1 LLDRARSLYGPVS
14 GPSGAVYAT
23 GLLSQTVSS
32 LVDDARHH
40 RGASHALLFLLL
52 RQALIAQV
60 LSSTLNILE
69 TEGMLTDEA
78 RGRAGSS
85 DEFLVRTLVADVYA
99 TKWSY
104 VFGALVDLDGRFDL
118 HFPTGPTTLF
128 TYLTSGTP
136 RTMADYLANRGDNAV
151 FNGFAA
157 HARHL
162 VERAELQDHADRVS
176 RVAQIPATRL
186 DALVREHLDLCSHR
200 LDAWMLG
207 QAVRRLGG
215 MRAGAPQGIFLGA
228 YGWLEN
234 LRPKPENSLAEGVP
248 PALQRDGEPQVFE
261 DPANEGFIHT
271 PSLAHAAT
279 AAILRSAYLTETSQ
293 PDLEDAM
300 AVNLS
305 SRRVRLALELLD
317 GVQAGNDLGA
327 LLGYRLERELH
338 EAYATENV
346 SFDDLIFALRRQYPG
361 VGAVDPAT
369 SIPDTARRLVVDGLT
384 LLNAVRHWVEDNV
397 PLAARR
403 NHTLFEILSSNAAVT
418 LPLPAEAFDAQ
429 HRNGVFRA
437 LDSLAD
443 AVDAIGDLSLSEAVF
458 QVVRGNFP
466 RAAAVAAALAQGTPV
481 PRPQIAKTPR
491 SGTAVVHR
499 VLLPLPRFDGHTL
512 TSLEVSD
519 TAVLAAA
526 RAAALPAAWSTP
538 MIMTPRA
545 NAEPGLNFWLGV
557 LLGDPGRIACRFED
571 PATGAGVRQ
580 VTAKELGLQPLDL
593 LAMLG
598 SGLEDGAAE
607 LAVRIVYWALPDHL
621 DLGAGPRS
629 SIALHLEER
638 GPDWTIADRTFAE
651 VEPLLVELRAM
662 LGRARPAARE
672 DLVFDENAA
681 QPPPT
686 APSWD
691 AGELAARV
699 GEARARLRQLGI
711 DVMSALAG
719 GVPTDDI
726 DTIDPSA
733 WAQTHVAIFDDAAVL
748 GRTRELGL
756 LALRAAD
763 FGVTIALPPIR
774 FENADDVIASL
785 RAAVVNGFVQ
795 VVTRMRATAAAVDAG
810 DLIEASHALFGRAF
824 VVAPAFAPDDLVAI
838 RAQLG
843 AGDLLR
849 AGDAFSMDGW
859 LASVAAVREP
869 IAALLRAWTLGEA
882 FGAEGPRPK
891 PAQLPA
897 QTGDA
902 WLGLPLPV
910 GYEPSSDK
918 LSIVLLEGDGWSGND
933 AEVVGI
939 LVDQWTETIPNRT
952 ESTGVALH
960 YDSPDSMPPQSLLLA
975 VPPVVR
981 GTWRWDDLVRVLH
994 DTLDL
999 ARSRAVEPEHLVG
1012 EVYGQL
1018 LPAIT
1023 GELVP
1028 DHLASD
1034 DGDVTGSRVI
1044 LDFGINNAS

>member
-1 LLDRARSLYGPVS
+1 
-14 GPSGAVYAT
+14 
-23 GLLSQTVSS
+23 
-32 LVDDARHH
+32 
-40 RGASHALLFLLL
+40 
-52 RQALIAQV
+52 
-60 LSSTLNILE
+60 
-69 TEGMLTDEA
+69 
-78 RGRAGSS
+78 
-85 DEFLVRTLVADVYA
+85 
-99 TKWSY
+99 
-104 VFGALVDLDGRFDL
+104 
-118 HFPTGPTTLF
+118 
-128 TYLTSGTP
+128 
-136 RTMADYLANRGDNAV
+136 
-151 FNGFAA
+151 
-157 HARHL
+157 
-162 VERAELQDHADRVS
+162 
-176 RVAQIPATRL
+176 
-186 DALVREHLDLCSHR
+186 
-200 LDAWMLG
+200 
-207 QAVRRLGG
+207 
-215 MRAGAPQGIFLGA
+215 
-228 YGWLEN
+228 
-234 LRPKPENSLAEGVP
+234 
-248 PALQRDGEPQVFE
+248 
-261 DPANEGFIHT
+261 
-271 PSLAHAAT
+271 
-279 AAILRSAYLTETSQ
+279 
-293 PDLEDAM
+293 
-300 AVNLS
+300 
-305 SRRVRLALELLD
+305 
-317 GVQAGNDLGA
+317 
-327 LLGYRLERELH
+327 
-338 EAYATENV
+338 
-346 SFDDLIFALRRQYPG
+346 
-361 VGAVDPAT
+361 
-369 SIPDTARRLVVDGLT
+369 
-384 LLNAVRHWVEDNV
+384 
-397 PLAARR
+397 
-403 NHTLFEILSSNAAVT
+403 
-418 LPLPAEAFDAQ
+418 
-429 HRNGVFRA
+429 
-437 LDSLAD
+437 
-443 AVDAIGDLSLSEAVF
+443 
-458 QVVRGNFP
+458 
-466 RAAAVAAALAQGTPV
+466 
-481 PRPQIAKTPR
+481 
-491 SGTAVVHR
+491 
-499 VLLPLPRFDGHTL
+499 
-512 TSLEVSD
+512 
-519 TAVLAAA
+519 
-526 RAAALPAAWSTP
+526 
-538 MIMTPRA
+538 
-545 NAEPGLNFWLGV
+545 
-557 LLGDPGRIACRFED
+557 
-571 PATGAGVRQ
+571 
-580 VTAKELGLQPLDL
+580 
-593 LAMLG
+593 
-598 SGLEDGAAE
+598 
-607 LAVRIVYWALPDHL
+607 
-621 DLGAGPRS
+621 
-629 SIALHLEER
+629 
-638 GPDWTIADRTFAE
+638 
-651 VEPLLVELRAM
+651 VELRAM

-681 QPPPT
+681 QSPPT

-711 DVMSALAG
+711 DVMSVLAG
-719 GVPTDDI
+719 GVPSDDI

-824 VVAPAFAPDDLVAI
+824 VVAPAS
-838 RAQLG
+838 LG
-843 AGDLLR
+843 
-849 AGDAFSMDGW
+849 
-859 LASVAAVREP
+859 V
-869 IAALLRAWTLGEA
+869 A